1 MPVEKTMACAGSGKT
16 EKLVRDATKA
26 FLEGRCVLIV
36 SMTNMVRAEIA
47 ERTETALGRHG
58 ALKDTV
64 VRSWGS
70 HNEFRATNS
79 TGLIHAA
86 SIDGFV
92 HGMLMANQATIVE
105 SYLLLADGYSVEIDD
120 YGGKRGRLLHML
132 QTDTASVVQRGLL
145 NVLQLDDSVEIS
157 NIHFFV
163 DEFQDLSD
171 TMVAI
176 YSKLACALHGSG
188 QISIVGDKMQNVFGH
203 CEDAFASFDE
213 VMREAAIEPTVNTL
227 DTCYRCPR
235 THIAFVNRLFGLSIK
250 PFKADGHK
258 PLMLCHRPGDAA
270 SAASMIAES
279 IYWHIHTYDIPL
291 EDVCVLG
298 ATTNYNRLFRELEP
312 RLNQKLASY
321 APPGMPAVKWFI
333 TGQDTGSIDW
343 AQSRGRLSLLSVHA
357 MKGSSRRL
365 VVMTGV
371 TEGVLP
377 ANGRQHDSVQRS
389 VLYVGL
395 TRSTEHL
402 LVCFDG
408 GSQLPCLLDSHRTSS
423 CLSRYIVQPFA
434 SVDELLQF
442 VSWSVLSHMA
452 PKEIE
457 WPRGQDWAELRQV
470 NRPPTTF
477 GEWAKRIPSV
487 RMLLS
492 SYQQSSKSFAD
503 NLTTAR
509 GLDHVRQCSLEAA
522 VGLLAQR
529 RLRTHLEGGGEAPR
543 GWLCAADVVQDPHL
557 KASLVA
563 AGVTTESVNGV
574 GACPKWLWNLA
585 LVDLAGIEDD
595 IRCSPRP
602 WALDLAASLWERD
615 PEPDLLPV
623 LELCEAIDRNC
634 KLCSEMLAP
643 EVGRVCAFEVPGRVV
658 VPGRKAMINGRADM
672 IVGRTLYEIKAS
684 TVQTQDEHAAPPS
697 CWWTQVVLY
706 ISMMER
712 KGYTIDRV
720 GIIDVMRG
728 LVFHC
733 SLGDAG
739 SNGAAILQRATEM
752 VYGEQVS
759 KKNMK

>member
-1 MPVEKTMACAGSGKT
+1 MACAGSGKT
-16 EKLVRDATKA
+16 EKLVRDATRA
-26 FLEGRCVLIV
+26 FLGGRCVLIV

-47 ERTETALGRHG
+47 ERTERALDKHG
-58 ALKDTV
+58 VLKDTTI
-64 VRSWGS
+64 RFWGS

-92 HGMLMANQATIVE
+92 HGMLMANQASIVD
-105 SYLLLADGYSVEIDD
+105 SYLLLPDGDSVEIDD
-120 YGGKRGRLLHML
+120 YGGKRGRLLGML
-132 QTDTASVVQRGLL
+132 ATDTAAVVQRGLL
-145 NVLQLDDSVEIS
+145 NVLQLGDSVEIS
-157 NIHFFV
+157 EIHFFV

-176 YSKLACALHGSG
+176 YSKIACVLHRSG
-188 QISIVGDKMQNVFGH
+188 RVSIVGDTMQNVFGH
-203 CEDAFASFDE
+203 CEDAFASFDK
-213 VMREAAIEPTVNTL
+213 VMQEAAIEPAVNTL
-227 DTCYRCPR
+227 DTCYRCPKS
-235 THIAFVNRLFGLSIK
+235 HITFVNRLFGLSIK

-258 PLMLCHRPGDAA
+258 PLMLCHRSGDAA
-270 SAASMIAES
+270 SAASIIAES
-279 IYWHIHTYDIPL
+279 IYWHISTYNIPL

-312 RLNQKLASY
+312 RLNQKLARY

-343 AQSRGRLSLLSVHA
+343 AQSKGRLSLLSVHA

-377 ANGRQHDSVQRS
+377 ANGRQYDSVQRS
-389 VLYVGL
+389 LLYVGL

-402 LVCFDG
+402 VVCFDG

-423 CLSRYIVQPFA
+423 CLSRYLAQPFA

-452 PKEIE
+452 PEEIE
-457 WPRGQDWAELRQV
+457 WPREQDWAELRQM

-477 GEWAKRIPSV
+477 GEWAKQIPSV
-487 RMLLS
+487 RMLLD
-492 SYQQSSKSFAD
+492 SYRQSSRSFGD
-503 NLTTAR
+503 NLTMSR
-509 GLDHVRQCSLEAA
+509 GLCYVRQCSLEAA
-522 VGLLAQR
+522 IGLLAQR

-543 GWLCAADVVQDPHL
+543 GWMCAADSVQSPHL
-557 KASLVA
+557 KGSLVA

-574 GACPKWLWNLA
+574 AACPKWLWNLA
-585 LVDLAGIEDD
+585 LVDLAGVEDD
-595 IRCSPRP
+595 IRDSPRP
-602 WALDLAASLWERD
+602 WALALAASLWEHD

-634 KLCSEMLAP
+634 RLCGDMLRS
-643 EVGRVCAFEVPGRVV
+643 EVGEVCAFEVPGRVV

-684 TVQTQDEHAAPPS
+684 TVQTPDEDAAPPS

-712 KGYTIDRV
+712 KGYIIDRV
-720 GIIDVMRG
+720 GIVDVMRG
-728 LVFHC
+728 LVFYC
-733 SLGDAG
+733 SLGDGG
-739 SNGAAILQRATEM
+739 SNGEAILQRATEM
-752 VYGEQVS
+752 VYG
-759 KKNMK
+759 

>member
-1 MPVEKTMACAGSGKT
+1 MACAGSGKT
-16 EKLVRDATKA
+16 EKLVRDATRA

-47 ERTETALGRHG
+47 ERTERALDKHG
-58 ALKDTV
+58 VLKDTTI
-64 VRSWGS
+64 RFWGS

-92 HGMLMANQATIVE
+92 HGMLMANQASIVD
-105 SYLLLADGYSVEIDD
+105 SYLLLPDGDSVEIDD
-120 YGGKRGRLLHML
+120 YDGKRGRLLSML
-132 QTDTASVVQRGLL
+132 ETDTAAVVQRGLL
-145 NVLQLDDSVEIS
+145 NVLQLGDSVEIS
-157 NIHFFV
+157 EIHFFV

-176 YSKLACALHGSG
+176 YSKIACVLHRSG
-188 QISIVGDKMQNVFGH
+188 RVSIVGDTMQNVFGH
-203 CEDAFASFDE
+203 CEDAFASFDK
-213 VMREAAIEPTVNTL
+213 VMQEAAIAPTVNTL
-227 DTCYRCPR
+227 DTCYRCPKS
-235 THIAFVNRLFGLSIK
+235 HITFVNRLFGLSIK

-258 PLMLCHRPGDAA
+258 PLMLCHRSGDAA
-270 SAASMIAES
+270 SAASIIAES
-279 IYWHIHTYDIPL
+279 IYWHISTYNIPL

-312 RLNQKLASY
+312 RLNQKLARY

-343 AQSRGRLSLLSVHA
+343 AQSKGRLSLLSVHA

-377 ANGRQHDSVQRS
+377 ANGRQYDSVQRS
-389 VLYVGL
+389 LLYVGL

-402 LVCFDG
+402 VVCFDG

-423 CLSRYIVQPFA
+423 CLSRYLAQPFVGV
-434 SVDELLQF
+434 SELLQF

-452 PKEIE
+452 PEEIE
-457 WPRGQDWAELRQV
+457 WPREQDWAELRQM

-477 GEWAKRIPSV
+477 GEWAKQIPSV
-487 RMLLS
+487 RMLLD
-492 SYQQSSKSFAD
+492 SYRQSSRSFGD
-503 NLTTAR
+503 NLTTSR
-509 GLDHVRQCSLEAA
+509 GLCHVRQCSLEAA
-522 VGLLAQR
+522 IGLLAQR

-543 GWLCAADVVQDPHL
+543 GWMCAADSVQSPHL
-557 KASLVA
+557 KGSLVA

-574 GACPKWLWNLA
+574 AACPKWLWNLA
-585 LVDLAGIEDD
+585 LVDLAGVEDD
-595 IRCSPRP
+595 IRDSPRP
-602 WALDLAASLWERD
+602 WALALAASLWEHD
-615 PEPDLLPV
+615 LEPDLLPV
-623 LELCEAIDRNC
+623 LELCEAIDHNC
-634 KLCSEMLAP
+634 RLCGEMLRS
-643 EVGRVCAFEVPGRVV
+643 EVGEVCAFEVPGRVV

-684 TVQTQDEHAAPPS
+684 TVQTLDEDAAPPS

-712 KGYTIDRV
+712 KGYIIDRV
-720 GIIDVMRG
+720 GIVDVMRG
-728 LVFHC
+728 LVFYC
-733 SLGDAG
+733 SLGDGG
-739 SNGAAILQRATEM
+739 SNGEVILQRAAKM
-752 VYGEQVS
+752 VYG
-759 KKNMK
+759 